1 MSASVVLASRTSST
15 YRKGTP
21 RSFAS
26 LRPCWTAILSIPTTM
41 GRRYREAWFVKR
53 ISLGIE
59 DIRNIL

>member
-1 MSASVVLASRTSST
+1 MSASVVLASRTSSM
-15 YRKGTP
+15 YRKRTP
-21 RSFAS
+21 RSFVS
-26 LRPCWTAILSIPTTM
+26 LRPCWTASLSIPTTM